1 MQMRATG
8 ATMMTMSKQK
18 KPTGGKHK
26 PRRMVGLPA
35 RIAALMNELA
45 EENAM
50 KLTEYVK
57 SVCVEHLK
65 AKGRWATP
73 PK

>member
-1 MQMRATG
+1 MVS
-8 ATMMTMSKQK
+8 MSKPK

-26 PRRMVGLPA
+26 PRRMVGLPEYV
-35 RIAALMNELA
+35 AALMDELA
-45 EENAM
+45 AENAM

-65 AKGRWATP
+65 AKGKWKP
-73 PK
+73 PGAR